1 MPGLKRNAFHFHKI
15 CAVILSTSLTNL
27 SNSLIPII
35 PDDNFQ
41 NYPFKTH
48 YLYHIYLHQFSLQTF
63 SLFYIKILKPSYLNQ
78 NKQDTSNNLFKKR
91 NINFTEQFNHHTTY
105 HNYPFKIQYL
115 YHTNFHFKRS
125 HYITHVFYIKILKP
139 RNKQDT

>member
-48 YLYHIYLHQFSLQTF
+48 YLYHI
-63 SLFYIKILKPSYLNQ
+63 
-78 NKQDTSNNLFKKR
+78 
-91 NINFTEQFNHHTTY
+91 
-105 HNYPFKIQYL
+105 
-115 YHTNFHFKRS
+115 NFHFKRS
-125 HYITHVFYIKILKP
+125 HYSTLKYL
-139 RNKQDT
+139 NQAT